1 MAESANQVFKAIS
14 ARKTSE
20 LWNGGHLTEGETE
33 TRQKKKKK
41 KSVRSLVCSRRP
53 PGPKRDRR
61 LQALREELAWTCLGP
76 LPAGRDWEPE
86 A

>member
-41 KSVRSLVCSRRP
+41 KVLGLLFVQGGHQVRK
-53 PGPKRDRR
+53 G
-61 LQALREELAWTCLGP
+61 T
-76 LPAGRDWEPE
+76 AGYKP
-86 A
+86 